1 MMTEHSRWKTLR
13 TARLRDEVVE
23 HPEYIQAGLDLRLGD
38 MIRSRRI
45 ELGLTQAEVARRA
58 QVSQPALSRIEG
70 GGGVPTLA
78 MLDRLARA
86 METTFTITV
95 GEGAA
100 A

>member
-1 MMTEHSRWKTLR
+1 MAGHGTWKTIK
-13 TARLRDEVVE
+13 TARLREEAAE
-23 HPEYIQAGLDLRLGD
+23 HPEYVQAGLDLRLGD
-38 MIRSRRI
+38 MIRTRRL

-58 QVSQPALSRIEG
+58 QISQPALSRIEG

-86 METTFTITV
+86 MGTTLTITV
-95 GEGAA
+95 GQDAA

>member
-1 MMTEHSRWKTLR
+1 MTGHSRWKTLR
-13 TARLRDEVVE
+13 TASLREEAAE
-23 HPEYIQAGLDLRLGD
+23 HPEYIQAGLDLQLGD

-58 QVSQPALSRIEG
+58 NISQPALSRIEG

-78 MLDRLARA
+78 MLDGLARA

-95 GEGAA
+95 GRNAA

>member
-1 MMTEHSRWKTLR
+1 MAGHSSWETLK
-13 TARLRDEVVE
+13 TARMRGGVVE
-23 HPEYIQAGLDLRLGD
+23 HPEYVQAGLDLRLGD
-38 MIRSRRI
+38 MIRSRRV

-58 QVSQPALSRIEG
+58 QISQPALSRIEG

-86 METTFTITV
+86 MGTTFTITV
-95 GEGAA
+95 GQDAA